1 MLTAAILLKNMPC
14 LSFIS
19 LCMGQ
24 DTMMQENQSSTGE
37 MIESSEGDSE
47 KKAQGAT
54 ETSALLITANEAYES
69 DDSKTV
75 IELCNKILEIEPE
88 NRGAWELL
96 GKFGGWDSKLY
107 DFDTDYILR
116 TIKHALGLAPEE
128 EKYDLAADIYT
139 ARKRQIS
146 LRLEAALMMPSYQG
160 AKQTHQIMMDW
171 KRLLAEIP
179 YLTPGL
185 IESEVTLCSN
195 ICTRSKMGIMPNDRL
210 VYTSYATFNHKEPYG
225 ETFRKA
231 LASRAEKEM
240 EREAGRLA
248 SAKKELEER
257 MGTYR
262 ARVESGEISAAEE
275 KELLQDELLT
285 LRKQLADVVGMS
297 NEKLYQQQYDELQK
311 QLAELKPYKFFKRA
325 EVNEQL
331 KEVEKKLSQIK
342 TQVETATA
350 KIQPQIDAVEAR
362 IAELD

>member
-1 MLTAAILLKNMPC
+1 MT
-14 LSFIS
+14 
-19 LCMGQ
+19 
-24 DTMMQENQSSTGE
+24 QENQHSTGE
-37 MIESSEGDSE
+37 SVESSIETADKNEESPGGNSSLL
-47 KKAQGAT
+47 AQA
-54 ETSALLITANEAYES
+54 EQAYEA

-75 IELCNKILEIEPE
+75 IELCNKVLETDPE
-88 NRGAWELL
+88 NVDAWKLL

-116 TIKHALGLAPEE
+116 TIKHVIGLVPDES
-128 EKYDLAADIYT
+128 KYDIAADMYT

-195 ICTRSKMGIMPNDRL
+195 ICTRSKMAVMPNDRL

-225 ETFRKA
+225 DTFRKA

-257 MGTYR
+257 LAKYK
-262 ARVESGEISAAEE
+262 AQVEAGEISVEEE
-275 KELLQDELLT
+275 KELLQEEVNL
-285 LRKQLADVVGMS
+285 LRKQLSDALGRL
-297 NEKLYQQQYDELQK
+297 NQKLYQQQYDELQN

-331 KEVEKKLSQIK
+331 KAVQEKLDQISS
-342 TQVETATA
+342 QVEATTAR
-350 KIQPQIDAVEAR
+350 IQPQIDAIEAR
-362 IAELD
+362 IAEIG

>member
-1 MLTAAILLKNMPC
+1 MT
-14 LSFIS
+14 
-19 LCMGQ
+19 
-24 DTMMQENQSSTGE
+24 QENQHSTGE
-37 MIESSEGDSE
+37 SVESSI
-47 KKAQGAT
+47 
-54 ETSALLITANEAYES
+54 ETADKNEEILGGNSALLAQAEQAYEA

-75 IELCNKILEIEPE
+75 IELCNKVLETDPE
-88 NRGAWELL
+88 NVDAWKLL

-116 TIKHALGLAPEE
+116 TIKHVIGLVPDES
-128 EKYDLAADIYT
+128 KYDIAADMYT

-195 ICTRSKMGIMPNDRL
+195 ICTRSKMAVMPNDRL
-210 VYTSYATFNHKEPYG
+210 VYTSYATFNHKEPYDD
-225 ETFRKA
+225 TFRKA

-257 MGTYR
+257 LAKYK
-262 ARVESGEISAAEE
+262 AQVEAGEISVEEE
-275 KELLQDELLT
+275 KKLLQDEAGL
-285 LRKQLADVVGMS
+285 LRKQLSDTLGMS
-297 NEKLYQQQYDELQK
+297 NQKLYQQQYDELQN

-331 KEVEKKLSQIK
+331 KAVQEKLDQISS
-342 TQVETATA
+342 QVEATTAR
-350 KIQPQIDAVEAR
+350 IQPQIDAIEAR
-362 IAELD
+362 IAEIG